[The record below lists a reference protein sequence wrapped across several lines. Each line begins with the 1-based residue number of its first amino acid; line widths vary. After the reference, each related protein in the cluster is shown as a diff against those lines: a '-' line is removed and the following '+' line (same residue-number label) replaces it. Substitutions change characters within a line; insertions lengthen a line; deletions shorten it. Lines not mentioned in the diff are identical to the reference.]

1 MLGLGL
7 MSLDNKLKTIAI
19 ALFDKDRLTMVK
31 LYLNGI
37 RPSDIAGF
45 LAYDRITVRS
55 KIQRGLNQ
63 VDVNM
68 IKDDNIFK
76 KLMGLKEVYDF
87 RCNICLLCSRKV
99 SYADMLKHLLA
110 YHKDYLIKVLNEVL
124 GK

>member
-19 ALFDKDRLTMVK
+19 ALFDKDRLVM
-31 LYLNGI
+31 I
-37 RPSDIAGF
+37 RCYVDGMSPSEIAGF

-63 VDVNM
+63 VDINM

-87 RCNICLLCSRKV
+87 KCNICLLCERKV
-99 SYADMLKHLLA
+99 NYVDMLKHLLSH
-110 YHKDYLIKVLNEVL
+110 HKDYLIKILNEVL